1 MLDQLGGSYMFL
13 KINLR
18 SSYHQIHIRHG
29 DEWKTSFKTLK
40 GLYEWMVMSF
50 GLSNEGNEPGT

>member
-1 MLDQLGGSYMFL
+1 MFL

-50 GLSNEGNEPGT
+50 GLSNEGNEPSA